1 MSAFDPKRTLS
12 SWRVATH
19 GSNQT
24 FLPTFAAALSLM
36 SKFLSRESEF
46 FPISHVRKSQMTQSG
61 NSPSSIK
68 LLRIAKT
75 ERVLWAALTNFSL
88 TEKLMSIRIHDH
100 LRGQRR
106 TPAVGAIASSYRS
119 HRSVRDAGAAR
130 CS

>member
-1 MSAFDPKRTLS
+1 MSAIGTKRTWPSALHRSAFGTKRTLS

-19 GSNQT
+19 GSNRT

-68 LLRIAKT
+68 CS
-75 ERVLWAALTNFSL
+75 ALQ
-88 TEKLMSIRIHDH
+88 KLNEFY
-100 LRGQRR
+100 GQRR
-106 TPAVGAIASSYRS
+106 QTF
-119 HRSVRDAGAAR
+119 H
-130 CS
+130 

>member
-100 LRGQRR
+100 CRGAKFEHLPSALLPAR
-106 TPAVGAIASSYRS
+106 TA
-119 HRSVRDAGAAR
+119 
-130 CS
+130 